1 MSESPAGDADAFRD
15 AALALAAVTAEA
27 IESLGGAFR
36 RLDRGSMWEL
46 QSGLRP
52 LRDRLEEARAAL
64 RKAPLPDRFLP
75 IREQLAGG
83 AEAAFEALDGFTR
96 PVPRE
101 QRSGNALASMR
112 GLARAQEL
120 LYPLRS
126 LDPALGRLYAEPAVR
141 DDLAALD
148 AHSADPRAGIQRSG
162 PDDDPDA
169 RGEFHLYV
177 PESLGG
183 SESRPLVVALHGG
196 MGNGRDFLWTWLR
209 EARSRRFLL
218 LAPTSVGPT
227 WALMGPD
234 ADRQRLLSSVEFVR
248 DRFTVDGDRILLT
261 GLSDGATYG
270 LSTYLAGDTPFTAMA
285 AVAGVLH
292 PKNVQDGAIVGA
304 EGKRVSITHG
314 AKDWMFPVQLAQ
326 AAQQALREAG
336 ADVRYHEIS
345 DLAHAYPREENPAIL
360 AVVRPHPRPPQPGQL
375 AGQERGQLCG
385 QDYPFVMIWI
395 DRNPVFAGLW
405 DFLWN
410 AHSVTNTATIL
421 KAQGYTGIDACL
433 GCDLRPPY

>member
-1 MSESPAGDADAFRD
+1 MTDPALFR
-15 AALALAAVTAEA
+15 AAARALAPVTVEA
-27 IESLGGAFR
+27 IEALGGAFR

-46 QSGLRP
+46 QSAMRP
-52 LRDRLEEARAAL
+52 LQERLDGALTAL
-64 RKAPLPDRFLP
+64 REAPLDDRFLP

-83 AEAAFEALDGFTR
+83 AEAVLEALAAFTR

-101 QRSGNALASMR
+101 QRSGNALESMR
-112 GLARAQEL
+112 GLARAQEF

-126 LDPALGRLYAEPAVR
+126 LTPDLGVLYAEPAAR
-141 DDLAALD
+141 GDLPALD
-148 AHSADPRAGIQRSG
+148 AHSADPGTGIQRSG

-177 PESLGG
+177 PESLDG
-183 SESRPLVVALHGG
+183 SEPRPLVVALHGG
-196 MGNGRDFLWTWLR
+196 MGHGRDFLWTWLR

-234 ADRQRLLSSVEFVR
+234 SDRPRLLSAVDFVR
-248 DRFTVDGDRILLT
+248 ERFNVDDARILLT

-270 LSTYLAGDTPFTAMA
+270 LSTFLAGDTPFTAMA

-292 PKNVQDGAIVGA
+292 PKNIEDGAIAGA
-304 EGKRVSITHG
+304 AGKRISITHG

-326 AAQQALREAG
+326 AAQQALREAV
-336 ADVRYHEIS
+336 ADVRYHEID

-360 AVVRPHPRPPQPGQL
+360 EWFDPTLALPG
-375 AGQERGQLCG
+375 A
-385 QDYPFVMIWI
+385 D
-395 DRNPVFAGLW
+395 
-405 DFLWN
+405 
-410 AHSVTNTATIL
+410 S
-421 KAQGYTGIDACL
+421 
-433 GCDLRPPY
+433 

>member
-1 MSESPAGDADAFRD
+1 MSEPAAGDADAFRD
-15 AALALAAVTAEA
+15 AARALAAVTAET

-52 LRDRLEEARAAL
+52 LRDRLEEALAAL
-64 RKAPLPDRFLP
+64 REAPLPDRFHP
-75 IREQLAGG
+75 IRDQLAGG

-126 LDPALGRLYAEPAVR
+126 LDPSLGRLYAEPAVR
-141 DDLAALD
+141 DGLAALD
-148 AHSADPRAGIQRSG
+148 AHSADPRTGIQRSG

-177 PESLGG
+177 PESLDG
-183 SESRPLVVALHGG
+183 SAPRPLVVALHGG

-248 DRFTVDGDRILLT
+248 ERFNVDGDRMLLT

-304 EGKRVSITHG
+304 QGKRVSITHG
-314 AKDWMFPVQLAQ
+314 TKDWMFPVQLAQ
-326 AAQQALREAG
+326 AAQQALRGAG
-336 ADVRYHEIS
+336 ADVRYHEIA

-360 AVVRPHPRPPQPGQL
+360 EWFDPTL
-375 AGQERGQLCG
+375 ALPDE
-385 QDYPFVMIWI
+385 
-395 DRNPVFAGLW
+395 AG
-405 DFLWN
+405 
-410 AHSVTNTATIL
+410 
-421 KAQGYTGIDACL
+421 
-433 GCDLRPPY
+433 

>member
-1 MSESPAGDADAFRD
+1 MSEPAAGDADAFR
-15 AALALAAVTAEA
+15 AAARALAAETAEA

-52 LRDRLEEARAAL
+52 LRDRLEEALAAL
-64 RKAPLPDRFLP
+64 REAPLPDRFLP
-75 IREQLAGG
+75 LRDQLAGG

-126 LDPALGRLYAEPAVR
+126 LDPSLGRLYAEPAVR
-141 DDLAALD
+141 NDLAALD
-148 AHSADPRAGIQRSG
+148 AHSSDPGTGIQRSG

-177 PESLGG
+177 PESLDG
-183 SESRPLVVALHGG
+183 SAPRPLVVALHGG

-248 DRFTVDGDRILLT
+248 ERFNVDGDRMLLT

-314 AKDWMFPVQLAQ
+314 TKDWMFPVQLAQ
-326 AAQQALREAG
+326 AAQQALRGAG
-336 ADVRYHEIS
+336 ADVRYHEIA

-360 AVVRPHPRPPQPGQL
+360 EWFDPTL
-375 AGQERGQLCG
+375 ALPE
-385 QDYPFVMIWI
+385 W
-395 DRNPVFAGLW
+395 AG
-405 DFLWN
+405 
-410 AHSVTNTATIL
+410 
-421 KAQGYTGIDACL
+421 
-433 GCDLRPPY
+433 

>member
-1 MSESPAGDADAFRD
+1 MTGPAGDEAAPFRE
-15 AALALAAVTAEA
+15 AARALVPATVEAVEA
-27 IESLGGAFR
+27 LGGAFR

-46 QSGLRP
+46 QSSLRP
-52 LRDRLEEARAAL
+52 LHERLDEALTAL
-64 RKAPLPDRFLP
+64 REAPLPDRFLP
-75 IREQLAGG
+75 IREQLGNGAG
-83 AEAAFEALDGFTR
+83 AALEALGAFTR

-101 QRSGNALASMR
+101 QRSGNALESMR
-112 GLARAQEL
+112 GTARAQEA

-126 LDPALGRLYAEPAVR
+126 LDPALGALYAEPAVR
-141 DDLAALD
+141 GDLAALD
-148 AHSADPRAGIQRSG
+148 AHSGDPRTGIQRSG

-177 PESLGG
+177 PESLDG
-183 SESRPLVVALHGG
+183 SEARPLVVALHGG

-234 ADRQRLLSSVEFVR
+234 GDRSRLLSSVEFVR
-248 DRFTVDGDRILLT
+248 ERFNVDGDRILLT

-292 PKNVQDGAIVGA
+292 PNNIVDGAIVGA
-304 EGKRVSITHG
+304 EGKRISITHG
-314 AKDWMFPVQLAQ
+314 TKDWMFPVQFAR
-326 AAQQALREAG
+326 AANEALREAG
-336 ADVRYHEIS
+336 ADVRFHEIP

-360 AVVRPHPRPPQPGQL
+360 EWFDPGL
-375 AGQERGQLCG
+375 AL
-385 QDYPFVMIWI
+385 P
-395 DRNPVFAGLW
+395 
-405 DFLWN
+405 
-410 AHSVTNTATIL
+410 
-421 KAQGYTGIDACL
+421 DAD
-433 GCDLRPPY
+433 G